1 MVDAIAAR
9 SADGAPR
16 PAPSKAVPAARAV
29 PATGASVAAYRD
41 FARTAVH
48 APPQSPDWVSAWTET
63 NRTDAIL
70 ATLYFGDR
78 PVVAL
83 ALEVSRVGP
92 FKVARFMGGRH
103 ANGNF
108 AVADKAWLATATAED
123 VDRLMRAIAQARP
136 DVDLV
141 ALERLLAD
149 CDGLANPL
157 LRLPSSPSPNVA
169 LAVDLDGGFEAVLG
183 RTPGKKKAK
192 RHRSQE
198 RKYEAVGGA
207 QRFVATTEA
216 ETGAML
222 DAFFA
227 MKAQRFRAMG
237 IADVFEPEETRWFYR
252 KLFAKA
258 LGQERPAFVLHGLK
272 VGDAYRAV
280 TGSSWAG
287 SRFICEFG
295 AIADDELA
303 HVSPGEYLFFDNI
316 GEACGQGFGIYDFSV
331 GDEPYKRTWCDLELR
346 HADVYV
352 PLTVKGRAYATGM
365 RSAAALKRAIKGNQA
380 LWAAVKRLRTMT
392 RGKDQPDA
400 D

>member
-1 MVDAIAAR
+1 M
-9 SADGAPR
+9 
-16 PAPSKAVPAARAV
+16 
-29 PATGASVAAYRD
+29 AAYRD
-41 FARTAVH
+41 FARTAVY
-48 APPQSPDWVSAWTET
+48 APAQGPDWVSAWTET
-63 NRTDAIL
+63 SGTDAIL
-70 ATLYFGDR
+70 ATLHDGDR
-78 PVVAL
+78 PVLAL
-83 ALEVSRVGP
+83 ALEVRREGP

-108 AVADKAWLATATAED
+108 AMADKAWLATATVED
-123 VDRLMRAIAQARP
+123 IDRLMRAIAQARP
-136 DVDLV
+136 DTDLV

-149 CDGLANPL
+149 FDGLANPL
-157 LRLPSSPSPNVA
+157 LKLPSSPSPNVA

-198 RKYEAVGGA
+198 RKYEAAGGA
-207 QRFVATTEA
+207 QRLVATTEA

-237 IADVFEPEETRWFYR
+237 IADVFEPQDIRSFFR
-252 KLFAKA
+252 RLFTDA
-258 LGQERPAFVLHGLK
+258 LGHERPAFVLHGLK
-272 VGDAYRAV
+272 VGDTYRAV
-280 TGSSWAG
+280 TGSSRAG

-316 GEACGQGFGIYDFSV
+316 GEACGQGFTIYDFSV
-331 GDEPYKRTWCDLELR
+331 GDEPYKRTWCDLEIG

-352 PLTVKGRAYATGM
+352 PLTIKGRAYAAGM

-380 LWAAVKRLRTMT
+380 LWAAVKRLRAMA
-392 RGKDQPDA
+392 RGKDQPEA